1 MSTCTACGKTN
12 RANARYCRYCS
23 APLTLDRS
31 AEAHQRWLA
40 ARLAEAELPNPIA
53 PASAAEE
60 DVMDEPTP
68 DTPTRFADRFVFV
81 PNAETEA
88 APALTTGPVI
98 VRDTAPWQRCWA
110 CGSTANEAGE
120 AFCID
125 CGAAL
130 EQREYAAF
138 LAPREAMVGVGLAAD
153 ITDPLAADLLPP
165 IWERVEDGEYV
176 LSIVHDSG
184 RPAIVTP
191 LDETTALM
199 VGAGLVKLLETLHL
213 QSIALGALTP
223 AHLEALAGGKSRLRD
238 APNMRRFTAE
248 EAPDVTQ
255 ADLHALA
262 ELLEQLTAT
271 PRTTQRLSED
281 EATEAIEAGAASLSS
296 LLRQVRTG
304 AVTTAAELGDRL
316 EALLAERTH
325 PLPLVQHVGAAT
337 DVGIVRDHN
346 EDSYLTL
353 SLGLDN
359 DSVAQRW
366 GVYIVSDGMGGHAAG
381 ELASGLA
388 IRGAAEL
395 LLNEYLTQA
404 MAIGSTF
411 DEAIARDVVR
421 RAVLQAN
428 MAIVREGQAQGNDMG
443 ATLTMALVVGDRAI
457 IGNVGDSRTYL
468 YRDGKL
474 RRVSNDHSLVMRLV
488 ELGQITEEDIYS
500 HPQRNA
506 VLRSLGDREEL
517 EVDVFVER
525 VRPGDALLLC
535 SDGQWEMTRD
545 AEMERLLERSDDPN
559 TVCKALVSAANQ
571 AGGEDNICVVL
582 VRFGE

>member
-1 MSTCTACGKTN
+1 MTICTACGKTN
-12 RANARYCRYCS
+12 RAHARYCRYCS
-23 APLTLDRS
+23 APLTPDRS

-40 ARLAEAELPNPIA
+40 ATLTAAALDSSA
-53 PASAAEE
+53 PAPTAEE
-60 DVMDEPTP
+60 ELMEQLTP
-68 DTPTRFADRFVFV
+68 ETPLRFADRFVV
-81 PNAETEA
+81 LPGADAE
-88 APALTTGPVI
+88 ALPELTPGPLI

-138 LAPREAMVGVGLAAD
+138 LTPVAAPAGVALAAEV
-153 ITDPLAADLLPP
+153 TDPDAADLLPKV
-165 IWERVEDGEYV
+165 WERVEDGGY
-176 LSIVHDSG
+176 LLTIVHDSG
-184 RPAIVTP
+184 RPAIATP
-191 LDETTALM
+191 LDEATALA
-199 VGAGLVKLLETLHL
+199 VGLSLVQLIEALHH
-213 QSIALGALTP
+213 QSLALGALTP
-223 AHLEALAGGKSRLRD
+223 AHLEALAGGKARLRD
-238 APNMRRFTAE
+238 APNLRRFSAD
-248 EAPDVTQ
+248 EA
-255 ADLHALA
+255 ADAVASDLLALA

-271 PRTTQRLSED
+271 PRITQRLSED
-281 EATEAIEAGAASLSS
+281 EAADAIAAGTASLSS
-296 LLRQVRTG
+296 VLRQVRTG
-304 AVTTAAELGDRL
+304 ALTTAAALGDRL

-325 PLPLVQHVGAAT
+325 PVPLVQHVGAAT

-359 DSVAQRW
+359 NSVAQRW

-404 MAIGSTF
+404 MTIDSTF
-411 DEAIARDVVR
+411 DEAAAVDVVR

-428 MAIVREGQAQGNDMG
+428 RAIVREGHAQGNDMG

-468 YRDGKL
+468 YREGRL

-488 ELGQITEEDIYS
+488 ELGQISEEDIYS

-506 VLRSLGDREEL
+506 VLRSLGDREEV

-545 AEMERLLERSDDPN
+545 AEMERYLARPDDPN
-559 TVCKALVSAANQ
+559 SVCNALVAAANQ

-582 VRFGE
+582 VRFSEA